1 MNTGISSY
9 QSPIGYDAVWPSPTI
24 GDVDAPSK
32 LSGWQHTL
40 RKVAFVVTIFV
51 VGMLAG
57 QWTGSRRG
65 SEGIYPVPV
74 QQVDGTATTPTVE
87 AIKAESTLTVDANED
102 MMAKIKAESLV
113 ENLEHGAVATD
124 DGRCSDI
131 GNNILKNLG
140 GNAID
145 AAVAVTLCLGIVNP
159 SGSSVGGGAVCFA
172 R

>member
-9 QSPIGYDAVWPSPTI
+9 QSPIGYDAVWPSPTV

-57 QWTGSRRG
+57 QLTGSRRG

-74 QQVDGTATTPTVE
+74 QQVDGTTTTP
-87 AIKAESTLTVDANED
+87 TVDANED
-102 MMAKIKAESLV
+102 VMAKIKAESLV

>member
-1 MNTGISSY
+1 MNTGIPSY
-9 QSPIGYDAVWPSPTI
+9 QSLVGYDAVWPSPTV
-24 GDVDAPSK
+24 GNVDAHSK
-32 LSGWQHTL
+32 LSRWQRTL
-40 RKVAFVVTIFV
+40 RKIAFVLTIFL

-57 QWTGSRRG
+57 QWVGSRRW
-65 SEGIYPVPV
+65 SEREGIYPVPV
-74 QQVDGTATTPTVE
+74 QQVNTTTTPTVD
-87 AIKAESTLTVDANED
+87 LNED
-102 MMAKIKAESLV
+102 VMAKIKAVSLV

-159 SGSSVGGGAVCFA
+159 SGSSLGGGAVRFT

>member
-1 MNTGISSY
+1 M
-9 QSPIGYDAVWPSPTI
+9 
-24 GDVDAPSK
+24 
-32 LSGWQHTL
+32 L
-40 RKVAFVVTIFV
+40 RNVAFVVTIFV

-57 QWTGSRRG
+57 QWTGSRHWSE
-65 SEGIYPVPV
+65 SEGIDPMPV
-74 QQVDGTATTPTVE
+74 QQVEGTTTIP
-87 AIKAESTLTVDANED
+87 TVDANED
-102 MMAKIKAESLV
+102 VMAKIKAESLV

-159 SGSSVGGGAVCFA
+159 SGSSLAGGAVCFT
-172 R
+172 